1 MKINALLDVNVVA
14 HETTDEV
21 AVLLD
26 IEAPLVVSDVPRRP
40 SSLQVVLDR
49 SGSMAGPPLEGAKQ
63 ALVAL
68 IQRLDPADNFG
79 LVTFDDE
86 AQVVVAAGPLTDK
99 AEAVARIASVS
110 AGGCTDLGAGY
121 LRGLRELRRVVGTTT
136 GGTAGGTLL
145 VISDGHVNAGM
156 TDVDQFASMTSKA
169 YGEGI
174 VTSTLGYGRGYD
186 ETLLAAIA
194 RSGSGNHVF
203 AADPDAAGAAIARE
217 VDGLL
222 DKVVQAATLT
232 VNFASSVHLLRL
244 YNDLPAHQIGAGQV
258 MIEVGDLYS
267 QEQRK
272 LLMRLQVPAMAALGL
287 AHIATL
293 VLQYVELPG
302 LVEHTVK
309 LPISVNVVP
318 GDEAADCLPHPTVRS
333 EMLFQDAQDSKKR
346 ASEAFETGDLEA
358 GRALLH
364 ETNAALD
371 EALAIAPVDV
381 ADSIRAEKDDVA
393 RMTHMSDTVG
403 SQIMSKTTRDSYHQQ
418 NRKRGR
424 PRPTNPQ

>member
-49 SGSMAGPPLEGAKQ
+49 SGSMAGAPLEGAKQ

-68 IQRLDPADNFG
+68 IHRLDPADNFG
-79 LVTFDDE
+79 LVTFDTD
-86 AQVVVAAGPLTDK
+86 AQVAVAAGPLTDK
-99 AEAVARIASVS
+99 AGVIARIMSVHP
-110 AGGCTDLGAGY
+110 GGSTDLGAGY
-121 LRGLRELRRVVGTTT
+121 LRGLRELRRAVGATT
-136 GGTAGGTLL
+136 GGGAGGTLL
-145 VISDGHVNAGM
+145 VISDGHVNAGI

-169 YGEGI
+169 YSEGL
-174 VTSTLGYGRGYD
+174 VTSTLGYGRSYD

-232 VNFASSVHLLRL
+232 VNFASSVQMLHL

-318 GDEAADCLPHPTVRS
+318 GDEAATCLPHPTVRS
-333 EMLFQDAQDSKKR
+333 EMLFQQAQASKRR
-346 ASEAFETGDLEA
+346 ASEAFETGDLDA
-358 GRALLH
+358 GQALLD

-371 EALAIAPVDV
+371 AALAIAPADV
-381 ADSIRAEKDDVA
+381 ADSIRAEKDDVT
-393 RMTHMSDTVG
+393 RMTSLSDTVG
-403 SQIMSKTTRDSYHQQ
+403 SAYMSKMTRDSYQQQ

-424 PRPTNPQ
+424 RPSSDSQ